1 MQLLEEINFW
11 EEGFLD
17 FAEKSDICIFIF
29 LASCLVHS
37 MSRGLR
43 AAAIVCS
50 SLTGDVSV
58 GRVCFSG
65 RKMSVLSPKNT
76 IPFISEK
83 SKRNFINGWLRCN

>member
-17 FAEKSDICIFIF
+17 FAEKSDIW
-29 LASCLVHS
+29 VHS

-43 AAAIVCS
+43 AATIVCS